1 MLDLIYITM
10 LILVIILLNYQAWKK
25 AIEAIKKVSTEYKNR
40 VKAVNKKSGYKVA
53 WVIWK
58 FNNPFIV
65 ISQLIGIIALIFTLS
80 KYNNQWNGYYVI
92 PLIFVVI
99 LPLII
104 LITAKILKKVVID
117 K

>member
-25 AIEAIKKVSTEYKNR
+25 AIEAIKKVSVEYKNR

-58 FNNPFIV
+58 FNNLFIV
-65 ISQLIGIIALIFTLS
+65 ISQLIGIISLIFTLS
-80 KYNNQWNGYYVI
+80 KYNNQWNGYYAI

>member
-1 MLDLIYITM
+1 MLDFIYITM

-25 AIEAIKKVSTEYKNR
+25 AIEVLKKITTEYQNK
-40 VKAVNKKSGYKVA
+40 VKLLNKKIGYKIA

-58 FNNPFIV
+58 FNNLLIAVF
-65 ISQLIGIIALIFTLS
+65 QLIGIISLIFTLS

-99 LPLII
+99 LPLIV
-104 LITAKILKKVVID
+104 LIASKILKKVVI

>member
-1 MLDLIYITM
+1 MLDFIYITM

-25 AIEAIKKVSTEYKNR
+25 AIEVLKKITTEYQNK
-40 VKAVNKKSGYKVA
+40 VKLLNKKIGYKIA

-58 FNNPFIV
+58 FNNLFIA
-65 ISQLIGIIALIFTLS
+65 IFQLIGIISLIFTLS

-104 LITAKILKKVVID
+104 LITSKILKKVVI